1 MIPLCRNRVRYWWVV
16 VSISRFIVL
25 FFTVIFWLN
34 TLQIWS
40 EEQHRLCMD
49 LWLSFNASSNFFET
63 GILSLQNQVCPSQL
77 QLWELFKSIPV
88 DTKILRG
95 SIKADLIGF
104 HTFDY
109 AQNFMSCYS
118 RMFSLDK
125 KVVDGRS
132 HFTSSRPS
140 LWPIDLFCHM
150 LLPFS
155 IRGSLYWRRE

>member
-49 LWLSFNASSNFFET
+49 SWLSFNASSNFFET
-63 GILSLQNQVCPSQL
+63 GLLSLQNQVCPSQL
-77 QLWELFKSIPV
+77 QLWELFKNVYLLIARFWGG
-88 DTKILRG
+88 LLN
-95 SIKADLIGF
+95 ADLIGF
-104 HTFDY
+104 HTFYY
-109 AQNFMSCYS
+109 ARNFMSCCS

-125 KVVDGRS
+125 KVGDGRS

-150 LLPFS
+150 LLPF
-155 IRGSLYWRRE
+155 RLLA